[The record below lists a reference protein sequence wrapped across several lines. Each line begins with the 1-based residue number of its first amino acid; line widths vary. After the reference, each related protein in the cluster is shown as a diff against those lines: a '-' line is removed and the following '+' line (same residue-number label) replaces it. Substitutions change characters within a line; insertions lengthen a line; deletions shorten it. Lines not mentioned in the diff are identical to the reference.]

1 MCWVVFCWRESWWGY
16 CPLIMFSHIYFTF
29 VMIYASRL
37 RFDEPFLPMW
47 SSVFVLCCCFFS
59 RCQYYMNYWT
69 HPPFNCW
76 QNIPDYWVHRNGKAK
91 HTLSITLDYIFLWNV
106 IRRIYLP
113 CLQLISKKNVDEP
126 WRGPPTFF
134 LNLKSGR
141 MTNDNMCSGKLFT
154 RSVCCFGFRLGI
166 DFNW

>member
-1 MCWVVFCWRESWWGY
+1 MGTLSMNHFQSYLFYILYDIRLSSTFSWA
-16 CPLIMFSHIYFTF
+16 F
-29 VMIYASRL
+29 
-37 RFDEPFLPMW
+37 FLSMW

-69 HPPFNCW
+69 HPQFNCW
-76 QNIPDYWVHRNGKAK
+76 QNIPDYWVYRNGKTK
-91 HTLSITLDYIFLWNV
+91 NTLSITLDYIFLWNV

-113 CLQLISKKNVDEP
+113 CLQLISKNTFDEP
-126 WRGPPTFF
+126 WREPPPF

-141 MTNDNMCSGKLFT
+141 MTNDNICSGKLFA

-166 DFNW
+166 DFNS